1 MEVMVDRNRLRQE
14 WLALAPAWIRECR
27 EGKNSVRA
35 GMLDAV
41 MLEACGIVTGL
52 RVLDSGCGEGRFCRM
67 LVERGA
73 AYVLGLD
80 LCPPMI
86 EAARQLQSQRDEYRV
101 ADVQDLSFLESETFD
116 LAVSY
121 LNHCDLPDFA
131 VNTREIFRVL
141 KGGGRFVIANLH
153 PMRSASGKWYR
164 DDQGNKL
171 HVILDDYFDEGE
183 RHWTMLG
190 VEFTNFHRSLSTYI
204 NSFIET
210 GFSLV
215 RLIEPTVTEEQLVP
229 YPDLDDE
236 MRVPNFIVFVLEKPE
251 GAR

>member
-1 MEVMVDRNRLRQE
+1 
-14 WLALAPAWIRECR
+14 
-27 EGKNSVRA
+27 
-35 GMLDAV
+35 
-41 MLEACGIVTGL
+41 
-52 RVLDSGCGEGRFCRM
+52 
-67 LVERGA
+67 
-73 AYVLGLD
+73 
-80 LCPPMI
+80 MI

-131 VNTREIFRVL
+131 ANTREIFRVL

-190 VEFTNFHRSLSTYI
+190 VEFTNFHRSLSTCI